1 MSVRVAIL
9 SVVRLYAEGLAEY
22 LTNRGDISVTGIAS
36 NFGDIKSLLEATPV
50 DLILCDTSDRD
61 TAAEVR
67 QLACSF
73 SDVRI
78 VAVALAETETEI
90 IAWAEAGISAYVPRD
105 ASLAQLYTAI
115 VDAMHGEVRCSP
127 KITGWLLRELRHR
140 PERDELGER
149 LTSREIQTLR
159 LISQGLSNKE
169 IARELGISISTVKNH
184 VHSVLEKLRVQSRSQ
199 AAARIRSRN
208 FQVEAC

>member
-1 MSVRVAIL
+1 MTVRIAIL

-22 LTNRGDISVTGIAS
+22 LTGRGDISVTGIAS
-36 NFGDIKSLLEATPV
+36 NFGDIKKLLEATPV

-61 TAAEVR
+61 RAAEVR
-67 QLACSF
+67 QLACCF

-105 ASLAQLYTAI
+105 ASLTQLYTAI
-115 VDAMHGEVRCSP
+115 IAAMHGEVRCSP
-127 KITGWLLRELRHR
+127 KITGWLLRGLRHR
-140 PERDELGER
+140 PERDEIGER
-149 LTSREIQTLR
+149 LTSREVQTLR

-169 IARELGISISTVKNH
+169 IARELGISLSTVKNH

-199 AAARIRSRN
+199 AAARIRNRS
-208 FQVEAC
+208 FQLEAS